1 MTDDDTPTDRPD
13 PLDELATAVVD
24 EIGRAH
30 V

>member
-1 MTDDDTPTDRPD
+1 MQATVNDVSIELVQGDITE
-13 PLDELATAVVD
+13 LDVD